1 MDPLLIDLL
10 EPAVIFG
17 TLLGVAFGVKFLVWG
32 KGPIKRLKGTASQAE
47 LERRVAELEERWE
60 QWSELTAQQADQIA
74 EVEERLDFAERLLT
88 RQRAEQSRALDRPE

>member
-10 EPAVIFG
+10 EPAVVFG
-17 TLLGVAFGVKFLVWG
+17 TLMGVAFGVKFLIWG
-32 KGPIKRLKGTASQAE
+32 KGPIKRLKGTASQVE